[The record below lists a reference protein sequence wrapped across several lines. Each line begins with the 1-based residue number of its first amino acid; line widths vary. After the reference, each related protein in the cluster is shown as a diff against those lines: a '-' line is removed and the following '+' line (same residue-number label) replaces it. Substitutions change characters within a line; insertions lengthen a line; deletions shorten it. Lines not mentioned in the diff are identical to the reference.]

1 MPFSTIFI
9 QKIKIH
15 LACLAEKRRLYF
27 YPALTCLLIISFLAA
42 SREPLNAQ
50 SYLFD
55 AQMLTPENGL
65 ANITA
70 TSIFKDRQGFI
81 WIGTAYGLNRYDGY
95 NFKLFTREKNALQ
108 YDGASAQINEDASG
122 KLWLFYRGGYFLTP
136 SPNTINAVD
145 IFDPVTEQAVP
156 LDTFFF
162 GNLPFRVNEICL
174 PRVHDPQN
182 RLWIHTKKG
191 ALFLYAN
198 NRFKKVFQQEGA
210 FFSHITIDQKE
221 NIWLARDNH
230 LMAIDTLGN
239 VLEKTELP
247 DQIIGI
253 YTGQDQAIRI
263 PIRDTANLNISIWE
277 KTQNGALRPLVLKR
291 DGRPVALNKKAPFL
305 YLHQKGFWFARIDEQ
320 LHLFDAQGQWLFNYN
335 TILPLNTNVG
345 FSSCYEHGNRL
356 WLASPTGVI
365 KVSVRENPF
374 KLIHRKDDKLSD
386 CRSITEDEL
395 GNLYFLNS
403 HILQWDKKTQQCRKL
418 SDPVFAYALLYSD
431 STVWASTYGGGPS
444 TGCDL
449 DLRTKK
455 VTNYPP
461 LNPNKSLVLSLAKT
475 DDPKRFLVG
484 MHPGLAYL
492 DLRQKKILPFN
503 EGPIE
508 SATDSLL
515 ESSAVNFI
523 HKNGAG
529 YWLATDKGIFLVKT
543 AMGGTLHFNKSGG
556 DLPFNYIRHIYE
568 DKDGVFWLATKGG
581 GIIRWPLPSIDEKG
595 GRYRKPAER
604 YRQFTT
610 EDGLSDNF
618 TYAVYEDKYGKLW
631 IPSDKGLMRMDKTSF
646 DLQTFT
652 REDGLPH
659 NEFNF
664 AAHYQAKDGTLYF
677 GGLGGLIAL
686 DPTVF
691 TENDISSTPMA
702 FIGCYVLEGNT
713 DKLTDKTQ
721 LLRESNTIRINPGD
735 KFLELHFALLDHD
748 KVGQHRYAYQI
759 EGYSDNWNYID
770 ENFIRITH
778 LPYGDY
784 TLLIRGWNSSRG
796 WSERELSLPVCVVRP
811 FYLRWWFIMLLLL
824 LLGGTILAAV
834 RWRIMELKKGKK
846 RLEAEVRR
854 RTRQL
859 EEQYRQMETDKQ
871 TIAAQ
876 AEALQELDKAKTHFF
891 SNITH
896 EFRTPL
902 TLITGPL
909 EQVMSEQAL
918 PTIFKRRL
926 SGVLKNA
933 RHLLTLINQLLDLS
947 KIEGK
952 QMKVEATRGDIVSYT
967 KDIIGRF
974 QPLAQKKEQ
983 GIHFLSPF
991 KHWETVFDRD
1001 KWDKILYN
1009 LLSNAIKFTHARQDI
1024 QVSLLKTHRNQKDYL
1039 RLDVKDSG
1047 IGIDSTHLSQI
1058 FNRFY
1063 QADSASTRTQGGTG
1077 IGLALVKELIEL
1089 QGGEIRVSSEV
1100 NKGTSFEVYLPV
1112 LEEAPVRVWS
1122 EEPLSEYAFPFIPEE
1137 PDGTTAFDP
1146 VAGMQPK
1153 LELLLIEDNAEL
1165 REYIRY
1171 CIDPARYNITEAAD
1185 GEEGIEKAQALVPDL
1200 IISDV
1205 MMPKKDGFEVAK
1217 AVRSH
1222 VATSHIPLILLTAR
1236 ASLESRLEGLQR
1248 GADAYLTKPFSP
1260 QELALR
1266 IQKLIEIRRLLQQR
1280 YNQDFQ
1286 PQNDGLFQ
1294 QEDEFITALR
1304 SFILEHL
1311 DEPDLDGDRV
1321 GRHVGLSRVSLYRKL
1336 NALTEQSISEFVRS
1350 IRLNKALE
1358 LIREG
1363 KLNLSEIAY
1372 QTGFSS
1378 ISAFSRA
1385 FKQAYGKAPSG
1396 MKG

>member
-1 MPFSTIFI
+1 MPLSISSI
-9 QKIKIH
+9 QKLLIL
-15 LACLAEKRRLYF
+15 LANLAEKGGLYYYRLF
-27 YPALTCLLIISFLAA
+27 ACLFFTPVWIA
-42 SREPLNAQ
+42 SPVTLNAQ

-55 AQMLTPENGL
+55 AQALSTENGL

-70 TSIFKDRQGFI
+70 TSIYKDKQGFI

-108 YDGASAQINEDASG
+108 YDGASTQINEDASG

-221 NIWLARDNH
+221 NIWLARGRH
-230 LMAIDTLGN
+230 LMTIDTLGN

-247 DQIIGI
+247 SQIIGV

-263 PIRDTANLNISIWE
+263 SVRNTANLNISIWE
-277 KTQNGALRPLVLKR
+277 KNQNGALRPLVLKR
-291 DGRPVALNKKAPFL
+291 DGRPVVLNEKAPFL
-305 YLHQKGFWFARIDEQ
+305 RFHQNGFWFARIGEQ
-320 LHLFDAQGQWLFNYN
+320 LHLFDAQGNWLFNYN
-335 TILPLNTNVG
+335 TLLPPNTNVG

-356 WLASPTGVI
+356 WLASPTGVV

-403 HILQWDKKTQQCRKL
+403 HILQWNKKTQQCRKL

-475 DDPKRFLVG
+475 NDPKRFLVG

-646 DLQTFT
+646 NLQTFT

-686 DPTVF
+686 DPAVF
-691 TENDISSTPMA
+691 TADDISATPMA
-702 FIGCYVLEGNT
+702 FIGCFVLEGSA

-778 LPYGDY
+778 LPYGNY
-784 TLLIRGWNSSRG
+784 TLRIRGRNNSRG
-796 WSERELSLPVCVVRP
+796 WSEQELSLPVHVVRP

-824 LLGGTILAAV
+824 LLLGGILAAV
-834 RWRIMELKKGKK
+834 QWRITELKKGKA
-846 RLEAEVRR
+846 RLEVEVQK

-859 EEQYRQMETDKQ
+859 EEQYRQMEADKQ

-876 AEALQELDKAKTHFF
+876 AEALQELDKAKTRFF

-902 TLITGPL
+902 TLIIGPL
-909 EQVMSEQAL
+909 EQ
-918 PTIFKRRL
+918 
-926 SGVLKNA
+926 
-933 RHLLTLINQLLDLS
+933 LL
-947 KIEGK
+947 E
-952 QMKVEATRGDIVSYT
+952 
-967 KDIIGRF
+967 
-974 QPLAQKKEQ
+974 KK
-983 GIHFLSPF
+983 
-991 KHWETVFDRD
+991 K
-1001 KWDKILYN
+1001 
-1009 LLSNAIKFTHARQDI
+1009 
-1024 QVSLLKTHRNQKDYL
+1024 
-1039 RLDVKDSG
+1039 
-1047 IGIDSTHLSQI
+1047 
-1058 FNRFY
+1058 
-1063 QADSASTRTQGGTG
+1063 ASRC
-1077 IGLALVKELIEL
+1077 
-1089 QGGEIRVSSEV
+1089 VSS
-1100 NKGTSFEVYLPV
+1100 
-1112 LEEAPVRVWS
+1112 
-1122 EEPLSEYAFPFIPEE
+1122 
-1137 PDGTTAFDP
+1137 
-1146 VAGMQPK
+1146 
-1153 LELLLIEDNAEL
+1153 
-1165 REYIRY
+1165 
-1171 CIDPARYNITEAAD
+1171 C
-1185 GEEGIEKAQALVPDL
+1185 LVF
-1200 IISDV
+1200 SK
-1205 MMPKKDGFEVAK
+1205 MPNNY
-1217 AVRSH
+1217 
-1222 VATSHIPLILLTAR
+1222 
-1236 ASLESRLEGLQR
+1236 SR
-1248 GADAYLTKPFSP
+1248 
-1260 QELALR
+1260 
-1266 IQKLIEIRRLLQQR
+1266 
-1280 YNQDFQ
+1280 
-1286 PQNDGLFQ
+1286 
-1294 QEDEFITALR
+1294 
-1304 SFILEHL
+1304 
-1311 DEPDLDGDRV
+1311 
-1321 GRHVGLSRVSLYRKL
+1321 
-1336 NALTEQSISEFVRS
+1336 
-1350 IRLNKALE
+1350 
-1358 LIREG
+1358 
-1363 KLNLSEIAY
+1363 
-1372 QTGFSS
+1372 
-1378 ISAFSRA
+1378 
-1385 FKQAYGKAPSG
+1385 
-1396 MKG
+1396 